1 VTAHDAHGA
10 HGDEHIRTVVVD
22 DHEDIARL
30 VATRIATLIHER
42 NATGESTV
50 LGLATGSTP
59 IGVYREL
66 IRMHRDED
74 LSFANVVSFNLD
86 EYYPMPKE
94 SIHSYHR
101 FMWENFFS
109 HVDINPV
116 NVHIPPGDVARD
128 EVDEA
133 TAKYE
138 ADIRRAGG
146 IDFQILGIG
155 KTGHI
160 GFNEPGSGAESPTR
174 LVTLDAVTRLDAA
187 GDFFGEEYVPREAI
201 TMGVATILEAREI
214 AILATGEHKAA
225 IVKRAVEGEIDMEVA
240 ATFLQRHPNTTCYLD
255 RPAAAELTRF
265 KTPWLLDE
273 VEWTEALMVRGVI
286 WLAGETGKA
295 ILKLT
300 MRDYADHRMSSL
312 VAKFGSPGAVNGTVF
327 NILGGKIRGKSKL
340 PTKCKI
346 ICFSP
351 HPDDDVIS
359 MGGIL
364 RKLVENGNEI
374 TVAYMT
380 SGNIAVF
387 DHDVRRYVDF
397 LERLAAE
404 GMIEAKRVEE
414 LAGKVHER
422 LDRKHPGE
430 VDIPEV
436 QDIKRIL
443 REAEAVSGI
452 ETLGLPRSA
461 ARFLNLPFYQ
471 TGKVRKDPIGPADVK
486 IVRDLLDEIDP
497 DHIFVAGDLSD
508 PHGTH
513 RMCKQAIDGALE
525 QRSLAKHALERSDE
539 LLSSQQAEAGA
550 AARGPERGNNDGTFV
565 AGGARDATVAAGAA
579 RDGNLHRRATDAPV
593 TNGPQVWLYRGA
605 WQEWAIHE
613 ATWLVPISQ
622 EELRLKIQA
631 IFKHQSQKD
640 SAPFPG
646 GYDDR
651 EFWQRVEAR
660 NKGTAQ
666 TLDRLGL
673 AEYFAME
680 AYVVE

>member
-1 VTAHDAHGA
+1 MHRSVAGAGRDAVVT
-10 HGDEHIRTVVVD
+10 DERSARDSSSRGPSRVSHPSATVHERIRTVVVD

-30 VATRIATLIHER
+30 VAMRIATLIRER
-42 NATGESTV
+42 NAAGETTV

-66 IRMHRDED
+66 IRMHEKGD
-74 LSFANVVSFNLD
+74 LSFAEVVTFNLD
-86 EYYPMPKE
+86 EYFPMPTD

-101 FMWENFFS
+101 FMWENLFS
-109 HVDINPV
+109 RIDIKPE
-116 NVHIPPGDVARD
+116 NVHIPPGNVPRADVA
-128 EVDEA
+128 EA
-133 TAKYE
+133 AQRYE
-138 ADIRRAGG
+138 LEIERAGG

-160 GFNEPGSGAESPTR
+160 GFNEPGSGVDSRTR
-174 LVTLDAVTRLDAA
+174 LVTLDAITRRDAA
-187 GDFFGEEYVPREAI
+187 ADFFGEEFVPREAI
-201 TMGVATILEAREI
+201 TMGVATIMDAREI
-214 AILATGEHKAA
+214 AIIATGEHKAG
-225 IVKRAVEGEIDMEVA
+225 IVQRAVEGDVDVEVA
-240 ATFLQRHPNTTCYLD
+240 ATFLQRHPNTTFYVD
-255 RPAAAELTRF
+255 RAAAAELTRI

-273 VEWTEALMVRGVI
+273 VQWTQDLIVRAVI
-286 WLAGETGKA
+286 WLSQRTGKA

-300 MRDYADHRMSSL
+300 QRDYADAHMSSL
-312 VAKFGSPGAVNGTVF
+312 VAKFGSPGDVNGTVF
-327 NILGGKIRGKSKL
+327 NALGAKIRGKSKL
-340 PTKCKI
+340 PVGRRV

-364 RKLVENGNEI
+364 RKITENDNDV

-397 LERLAAE
+397 LQRLAAE
-404 GMIEAKRVEE
+404 GQIEAGRVEA
-414 LAGKVHER
+414 LATRVHEC
-422 LDRKHPGE
+422 LERKTPGE

-436 QDIKRIL
+436 QDIKRII

-452 ETLGLPRSA
+452 ETVGLPRSA

-471 TGKVRKDPIGPADVK
+471 TGKVRKDPIGPADVA
-486 IVRDLLDEIDP
+486 IVRSLLEEIKPDL
-497 DHIFVAGDLSD
+497 IFVAGDLSD

-513 RMCKQAIDGALE
+513 RMCKEAIDAAL
-525 QRSLAKHALERSDE
+525 R
-539 LLSSQQAEAGA
+539 EANPSPTLPPS
-550 AARGPERGNNDGTFV
+550 RFPLPE
-565 AGGARDATVAAGAA
+565 
-579 RDGNLHRRATDAPV
+579 
-593 TNGPQVWLYRGA
+593 VWLYRGA
-605 WQEWAIHE
+605 WQEWPIHE
-613 ATWLVPISQ
+613 ATWLVPLSQ

-646 GYDDR
+646 GYDER

-660 NKGTAQ
+660 NKGTAAE
-666 TLDRLGL
+666 LDKLGL

>member
-1 VTAHDAHGA
+1 MERSVAGTRRDAVVTSAPQEARDQSDRGPFRVGHSSSAN
-10 HGDEHIRTVVVD
+10 ERIRTVVVE

-30 VATRIATLIHER
+30 VAMRIATLIRER
-42 NATGESTV
+42 NATGERTV

-59 IGVYREL
+59 ISVYREL
-66 IRMHRDED
+66 IRMHREEG
-74 LSFANVVSFNLD
+74 LTFAHVVTFNLD
-86 EYYPMPKE
+86 EYFPMPKD

-101 FMWENFFS
+101 YMWENLFS
-109 HVDINPV
+109 QIDIAPE
-116 NVHIPPGDVARD
+116 NVHIPPGDLPRGEIA
-128 EVDEA
+128 EA
-133 TAKYE
+133 AQRYE
-138 ADIRRAGG
+138 LAIERAGG

-160 GFNEPGSGAESPTR
+160 GFNEPGSGSESRTR
-174 LVTLDAVTRLDAA
+174 LVTLDAVTRRDAA
-187 GDFFGEEYVPREAI
+187 ADFFGEEYVPREAV
-201 TMGVATILEAREI
+201 TMGVATILAAREI
-214 AILATGEHKAA
+214 AIIATGEHKSS
-225 IVKRAVEGEIDMEVA
+225 IVKRAVEGDIDLEVA
-240 ATFLQRHPNTTCYLD
+240 ATFLQRHGNTTFYVD
-255 RPAAAELTRF
+255 RAASAELTRIQ
-265 KTPWLLDE
+265 TPWLIDE
-273 VEWTEALMVRGVI
+273 VQWTQDLIVRAVI
-286 WLAGETGKA
+286 WLSQRTNKA

-300 MRDYADHRMSSL
+300 QRDYADARMSSL
-312 VAKFGSPGAVNGTVF
+312 VAKIGSPGEVNGKVF
-327 NILGGKIRGKSKL
+327 NLLGAKIRGKSKL
-340 PTKCKI
+340 PMGQKI

-364 RKLVENGNEI
+364 RKLTENDNDV

-404 GMIEAKRVEE
+404 GRIDRERVEA
-414 LAGKVHER
+414 LAARVHEC
-422 LDRKHPGE
+422 LERKRPGE

-436 QDIKRIL
+436 QDIKRII

-452 ETLGLPRSA
+452 ETVGLPRSA

-471 TGKVRKDPIGPADVK
+471 TGKVRKDQIGPADVA
-486 IVRDLLDEIDP
+486 IVRALLEEIKPDL
-497 DHIFVAGDLSD
+497 IFVAGDLSD

-513 RMCKQAIDGALE
+513 RMCKQAIDAALRE
-525 QRSLAKHALERSDE
+525 VGGQKRDAAR
-539 LLSSQQAEAGA
+539 EAGA
-550 AARGPERGNNDGTFV
+550 ASRSSDRSSPRPTSSFPLPE
-565 AGGARDATVAAGAA
+565 
-579 RDGNLHRRATDAPV
+579 
-593 TNGPQVWLYRGA
+593 VWLYRGA
-605 WQEWAIHE
+605 WQEWPIHE
-613 ATWLVPISQ
+613 ATWLVPLSQ
-622 EELRLKIQA
+622 EEQRLKIQA

-646 GYDDR
+646 GYDER

-660 NKGTAQ
+660 NKGTAAE
-666 TLDRLGL
+666 LDRLGL